1 MTASDDAAL
10 RARRRRTRRGQA
22 AVEYI
27 VVVAALF
34 GFTVFGWPFTTRL
47 INALDAYYQSI
58 YYVIQSPV
66 P

>member
-1 MTASDDAAL
+1 
-10 RARRRRTRRGQA
+10 
-22 AVEYI
+22 VEYI

>member
-1 MTASDDAAL
+1 M
-10 RARRRRTRRGQA
+10 RATSKRRGQA
-22 AVEYI
+22 AVEYV

-58 YYVIQSPV
+58 YYVIQSPI